1 MKAPVFVF
9 ILCFFTGFVLRA
21 EEASPGKTADE
32 SNANIPQGYEV
43 GGKSLSPNG
52 RFAILYPIHGDDSAE
67 LPPNLLVCLKP
78 YSVLT
83 RIGTEGGR
91 WQGARDQPL
100 AKWNSNSIVAIWTA
114 ARWGMKD
121 LAVYEIEA
129 DEIKRIQPVWRRVWL
144 LFDEDFRKRFL
155 SKYPD
160 EKGSGVIFVSKGAG
174 PDSKPELEFKGHKML
189 LNLFADNKP
198 NLSITPHWTASLHAV
213 WNLDTAELENVD
225 FRRGANRGAPEL
237 LKLTEHE
244 HEHEQEEKITVD
256 ELLHYPAGWLYP
268 IDGKGP

>member
-1 MKAPVFVF
+1 LTFPVDTESRDAGASIVLLIVVVDVLQKRVMKAV
-9 ILCFFTGFVLRA
+9 IFVLVICLVTA
-21 EEASPGKTADE
+21 AMVCADE
-32 SNANIPQGYEV
+32 TARGTAAIESAAIPEGYEI
-43 GGKSLSPNG
+43 GEKSLSPNG
-52 RFAILYPIHGDDSAE
+52 RFAILYPIRRDESAE

-91 WQGARDQPL
+91 LQGERDQPV
-100 AKWNSNSIVAIWTA
+100 AKWNGNSIVAIWIA

-121 LAVYEIEA
+121 LAIYEIEA
-129 DEIKRIQPVWRRVWL
+129 DEIKRIQPIWRRVWL

-160 EKGSGVIFVSKGAG
+160 EKGSGVIFVSKGEG
-174 PDSKPELEFKGHKML
+174 PDSKPELEFKGRKML

-225 FRRGANRGAPEL
+225 FRPGPI
-237 LKLTEHE
+237 
-244 HEHEQEEKITVD
+244 EER
-256 ELLHYPAGWLYP
+256 LHY
-268 IDGKGP
+268 

>member
-1 MKAPVFVF
+1 VKALVFVF
-9 ILCFFTGFVLRA
+9 VICLVILITVRA
-21 EEASPGKTADE
+21 NQTSSAGPTIQSAAE
-32 SNANIPQGYEV
+32 IPKEYEV
-43 GGKSLSPNG
+43 GEKSLSPNG
-52 RFAILYPIHGDDSAE
+52 RFAILYPVRRDDSAE
-67 LPPNLLVCLKP
+67 LPPNLLVRLKP

-100 AKWNSNSIVAIWTA
+100 SKWNGNSIVAIWIA

-121 LAVYEIEA
+121 LAIYEIDR

-144 LFDEDFRKRFL
+144 LFDQDFRERFL

-160 EKGSGVIFVSKGAG
+160 EKGSGVIFVSKGG

-198 NLSITPHWTASLHAV
+198 NLSVTPHWTASLHAV
-213 WNLDTAELENVD
+213 WNLDTAELEDVD
-225 FRRGANRGAPEL
+225 FRPGPIEL
-237 LKLTEHE
+237 RPN
-244 HEHEQEEKITVD
+244 
-256 ELLHYPAGWLYP
+256 Y
-268 IDGKGP
+268 

>member
-1 MKAPVFVF
+1 MKAASF
-9 ILCFFTGFVLRA
+9 IVMLSLVTAVTVRA
-21 EEASPGKTADE
+21 EEASPSQTAVQ
-32 SNANIPQGYEV
+32 SNAAIPEGYEI
-43 GGKSLSPNG
+43 GDKSISPNG
-52 RFAILYPIHGDDSAE
+52 RFAILYPIHKGDDNGE

-83 RIGTEGGR
+83 QIGTEGGR

-100 AKWNSNSIVAIWTA
+100 AKWSGNSIVAIWIA

-121 LAVYEIEA
+121 LAIYEIER

-144 LFDEDFRKRFL
+144 LFDEDFRKRL
-155 SKYPD
+155 LIKYPD
-160 EKGSGVIFVSKGAG
+160 EKGSGVIFVFKGEG
-174 PDSKPELEFKGHKML
+174 PDSKPELEFKGRKML

-225 FRRGANRGAPEL
+225 FRPGPI
-237 LKLTEHE
+237 
-244 HEHEQEEKITVD
+244 EERP
-256 ELLHYPAGWLYP
+256 HY
-268 IDGKGP
+268 